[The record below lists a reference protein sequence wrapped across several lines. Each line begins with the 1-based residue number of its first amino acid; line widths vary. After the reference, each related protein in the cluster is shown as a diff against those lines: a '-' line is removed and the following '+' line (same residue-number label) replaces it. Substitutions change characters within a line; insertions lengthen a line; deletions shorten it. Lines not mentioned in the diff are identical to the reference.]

1 MYTIKII
8 IIIYY
13 EVTAE
18 NQRHVLANLWTW

>member
-13 EVTAE
+13 EVIAE
-18 NQRHVLANLWTW
+18 NQRLFLANLWTW

>member
-13 EVTAE
+13 EVIAE
-18 NQRHVLANLWTW
+18 NQRHFLANLWTW